1 MAIIITPWKTLTKV
15 AESTILVEEKLHVKW
30 KNMAKYC
37 PNNFDSDEFEN
48 SDDEDEHCEKRLKW
62 I

>member
-1 MAIIITPWKTLTKV
+1 V

-48 SDDEDEHCEKRLKW
+48 SDDEDEHCEKRLK
-62 I
+62 